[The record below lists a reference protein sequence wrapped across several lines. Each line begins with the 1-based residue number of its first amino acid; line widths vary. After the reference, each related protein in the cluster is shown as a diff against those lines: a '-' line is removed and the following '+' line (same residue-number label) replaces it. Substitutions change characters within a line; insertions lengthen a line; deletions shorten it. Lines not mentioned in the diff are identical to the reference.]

1 MPAKTDELWPR
12 QYAAQIAAMKS
23 LAERRAAVE
32 AVPEHLR
39 PIVKT
44 HLTIRAERVRYANQT
59 GK

>member
-1 MPAKTDELWPR
+1 MPGKTEELWPR
-12 QYAAQIAAMKS
+12 QYAEQIAAMKS

-44 HLTIRAERVRYANQT
+44 HLTIRAERVKHDT
-59 GK
+59 K

>member
-39 PIVKT
+39 QIVKT
-44 HLTIRAERVRYANQT
+44 HLTIRAERVKYGA
-59 GK
+59 K

>member
-1 MPAKTDELWPR
+1 MPVDTDELWPR
-12 QYAAQIAAMKS
+12 QYAKQIAAMKS

-44 HLTIRAERVRYANQT
+44 HLTIRAERIRHGN
-59 GK
+59 G

>member
-23 LAERRAAVE
+23 LSERRAAVE

-44 HLTIRAERVRYANQT
+44 HLTIRAERMKQ
-59 GK
+59 K

>member
-23 LAERRAAVE
+23 LSERRAAVE

-44 HLTIRAERVRYANQT
+44 HLLIRAERMKHGN
-59 GK
+59 K

>member
-1 MPAKTDELWPR
+1 MPVDTDELWPR
-12 QYAAQIAAMKS
+12 QYASQIAAMKS

-44 HLTIRAERVRYANQT
+44 YLTIRAERVKHGRD
-59 GK
+59 

>member
-1 MPAKTDELWPR
+1 MATEELWPR
-12 QYAAQIAAMKS
+12 QYAKQIAAMKS

-44 HLTIRAERVRYANQT
+44 HLTIRAERVKHDT
-59 GK
+59 K

>member
-23 LAERRAAVE
+23 LSERRAAVE

-44 HLTIRAERVRYANQT
+44 YLTIRVERVKHGRD
-59 GK
+59 

>member
-1 MPAKTDELWPR
+1 MPGKTEELWPR

-44 HLTIRAERVRYANQT
+44 HLTIRAERVKHDT
-59 GK
+59 K

>member
-1 MPAKTDELWPR
+1 MATEELWPR
-12 QYAAQIAAMKS
+12 QYAEQIAAMKS

-44 HLTIRAERVRYANQT
+44 HLTIRAERVKHEQNGRR
-59 GK
+59 

>member
-1 MPAKTDELWPR
+1 MPVDTEELWPR
-12 QYAAQIAAMKS
+12 QYAEQIAAMKS

-44 HLTIRAERVRYANQT
+44 HLTIRAERMKQ
-59 GK
+59 K